1 VHKYLTAIFL
11 MTAGTAS
18 AQQMS
23 MSDKM
28 ALRDNCKQDIQT
40 LCPNAKPGGGE
51 VLACVQE
58 KKAQLSEQCSTT
70 IAELMAKR
78 KN

>member
-1 VHKYLTAIFL
+1 MHKYLTAIFL
-11 MTAGTAS
+11 MMAGTAS

-51 VLACVQE
+51 VLACIKE
-58 KKAQLSEQCSTT
+58 KKEQLSEQCSTT
-70 IAELMAKR
+70 IAAIVAQR